1 MFKKFFA
8 ILFVILSMICTSCNK
23 NNENTQDEF
32 KNEYSSSSHD
42 PNMALKEIYDDVKIK
57 DIQIGDNN
65 FVKDILGLDSKDF
78 SNYYIRKTDGKYGV
92 ADVYIIVPTEDNM
105 EKVLKAYTAFR
116 DSRAL
121 DFKNYNIYNSLEIT
135 QDARIFSRGKYAVM
149 IMMENADEAEEIIMK
164 YLPAK

>member
-1 MFKKFFA
+1 MFKKFA
-8 ILFVILSMICTSCNK
+8 SILFVILTLTLTSCSKDNK
-23 NNENTQDEF
+23 PFENVTEEQ
-32 KNEYSSSSHD
+32 SSVISHD
-42 PNMALKEIYDDVKIK
+42 PNQALDEIYKNVDIK
-57 DIQIGDNN
+57 GVETGDAT
-65 FVKDILGLDSKDF
+65 FVQDFLGLAPEDF
-78 SNYYIRKTDGKYGV
+78 SECYIRKTDGKYGV
-92 ADVYIIVPTEDNM
+92 ADIYIIVPTEKNM

-149 IMMENADEAEEIIMK
+149 IMIKDAEEAEEIITK